1 MQLDMSLVIINVFL
15 LVILCVITVGYTIV
29 QRGQTHG
36 WVGFF
41 RYGTFGVASFII
53 VGMLTV
59 GYIVWLY
66 LSMGVFTWIQ
76 PVGQQEFELAN
87 GFITVVVGASVG
99 LFLGILAY
107 IKSKEMY
114 MR

>member
-1 MQLDMSLVIINVFL
+1 MVLDMNLAIINIFL
-15 LVILCVITVGYTIV
+15 LIVLFTITVGYTV
-29 QRGQTHG
+29 TQRGQTHG
-36 WVGFF
+36 WTGFF
-41 RYGTFGVASFII
+41 RYGMFGVVSFMV
-53 VGMLTV
+53 VGMLVV
-59 GYIVWLY
+59 GYLVWLY
-66 LSMGVFTWIQ
+66 VSMGVFTWVQ
-76 PVGQQEFELAN
+76 PIGQQEFELAN

>member
-1 MQLDMSLVIINVFL
+1 MQLDINLAIINVFL
-15 LVILCVITVGYTIV
+15 LIILFTITVGYTV
-29 QRGQTHG
+29 TQRGQAHG

-53 VGMLTV
+53 VGMLAI
-59 GYIVWLY
+59 GYLVWLY
-66 LSMGVFTWIQ
+66 MSMGVFTWIQ
-76 PVGQQEFELAN
+76 PIGQQEFELAN
-87 GFITVVVGASVG
+87 GFITVLVGASLG

-107 IKSKEMY
+107 LKSKEMY

>member
-1 MQLDMSLVIINVFL
+1 MQLDMNLAVINIAL
-15 LVILCVITVGYTIV
+15 LICLFTITVGYTLV
-29 QRGQTHG
+29 RRGQTHG

-41 RYGTFGVASFII
+41 RYGMFGVASFIFA
-53 VGMLTV
+53 GMLII
-59 GYIVWLY
+59 GYLVWLY
-66 LSMGVFTWIQ
+66 MSMGVFTWIQ
-76 PVGQQEFELAN
+76 PIGEQEFELAN
-87 GFITVVVGASVG
+87 GFITVLVGASVG